1 MKVSAE
7 TKETIEEMHTAKS
20 NEPIPFSD
28 SIKNVIV
35 FVLESTPANL
45 IQVYNSTYK
54 VTPNLNRWKSH
65 ARIYENMYAHLPT
78 TPNTMLSLISGIYPM
93 ISYKSVVNEYP
104 GITIPSLPKILK
116 NAGWTTSLFFSSD
129 LTFSNMGKYLKA
141 QQVETVEDFKTI
153 NCDYKNFN
161 SNYSLLDGL
170 DERCI
175 INRYF
180 IWIDPLQSKK
190 TFSIL
195 WTNQTHY
202 PYFFSGDQK
211 KYADNIELN
220 KYLNALEEVDIAF
233 GELMEGLQKRN
244 VLNNTLVVVIGDH
257 GEAFGTHNQYTHG
270 ANIYEE
276 NMRVPCLL
284 INPKLFHG
292 ESDNRVAGLI
302 DVAPYPCKQVHI
314 VKAKGRI

>member
-116 NAGWTTSLFFSSD
+116 NAG
-129 LTFSNMGKYLKA
+129 
-141 QQVETVEDFKTI
+141 
-153 NCDYKNFN
+153 
-161 SNYSLLDGL
+161 
-170 DERCI
+170 
-175 INRYF
+175 
-180 IWIDPLQSKK
+180 
-190 TFSIL
+190 
-195 WTNQTHY
+195 
-202 PYFFSGDQK
+202 
-211 KYADNIELN
+211 
-220 KYLNALEEVDIAF
+220 
-233 GELMEGLQKRN
+233 
-244 VLNNTLVVVIGDH
+244 
-257 GEAFGTHNQYTHG
+257 
-270 ANIYEE
+270 
-276 NMRVPCLL
+276 
-284 INPKLFHG
+284 
-292 ESDNRVAGLI
+292 
-302 DVAPYPCKQVHI
+302 
-314 VKAKGRI
+314 